1 MSREP
6 AIPDAATYTAGSPQE
21 RIVTAGRKLFFEVG
35 FSRISTDALCKEAG
49 VSKATLYKYFPNM
62 SEVLVAVTAVEGD
75 RFEPSSVP
83 PVETFEAFRAALI
96 DYGTRLLTFLN
107 EPDILHFNHLMHE
120 EARAHPDN
128 ARAFYGAAYQ
138 RTLDYLRELFRQAEL
153 SQTCTFNCSHTD
165 LADMLL
171 GMWEGMGMVR
181 ANLCVDSTPFRNP
194 EAWAEQSVHTFLQGC
209 VCTTDK

>member
-1 MSREP
+1 MNKESNTRG
-6 AIPDAATYTAGSPQE
+6 TAPYDVGSPQE

-62 SEVLVAVTAVEGD
+62 SEVLVAVTSMEGD
-75 RFEPSSVP
+75 RFEPASVP
-83 PVETFEAFRAALI
+83 PIETLEELEAALV

-107 EPDILHFNHLMHE
+107 EPDILHFSLLMHE

-138 RTLDYLRELFRQAEL
+138 RGLDYVQEVLRRAEA
-153 SQTCTFNCSHTD
+153 SRSCTFACAHAD

-194 EAWAEQSVHTFLQGC
+194 GAWAAQSVRTLLQGC
-209 VCTTDK
+209 ICPPA